1 MDTGTSAIDY
11 TTYPFRVSFLYADDH
26 DLYTACYHTY
36 MVPFLPSPPLPE
48 VESYSAVNAAFFD
61 SVIETDIL
69 EDTNTAEFWSE
80 WRTPVKH
87 FATL

>member
-1 MDTGTSAIDY
+1 
-11 TTYPFRVSFLYADDH
+11 
-26 DLYTACYHTY
+26 